1 MVVGLASVDVISQPE
16 FLENVQ
22 VQGKAL
28 HVALEGVVARH
39 PAIFAELR
47 GVGMM
52 LGLRCPD
59 GVVNLDVVN
68 ALRHHGMLSVGAAEN
83 VIRLLPPL
91 IIGETE
97 IAEAVRILDLTATE
111 LTAAAASA
119 QA

>member
-1 MVVGLASVDVISQPE
+1 
-16 FLENVQ
+16 
-22 VQGKAL
+22 
-28 HVALEGVVARH
+28 
-39 PAIFAELR
+39 
-47 GVGMM
+47 
-52 LGLRCPD
+52 
-59 GVVNLDVVN
+59 
-68 ALRHHGMLSVGAAEN
+68 MLSVGAAEN